1 MKNKILPVL
10 VLLSTAFSGL
20 KASAQSHISTQA
32 HESSVNALAAVDGVA
47 GEQDTV
53 FSVGQDGFIIKWTDD
68 GLGEHYQVT
77 DVAIK
82 MAARSPN
89 GRDIAIYE
97 SDGASLNMVSI
108 WNFSTLTRKCAFTFS
123 TPITSLSY
131 SAKGTYVLCGTA
143 SERGTYFLTTS
154 NNTIT
159 SRKLKESTGPVSMA
173 VTSDSENSAAMYS
186 PGGSLSY
193 YNLRTGQKKAKFY
206 TESGLSQPRLY
217 NNNVF
222 LAGYK
227 DSSIYIIQATTGST
241 IAKFSVSG
249 KEPVLLSSNKSDSLY
264 YIVSENLQFKMYM
277 IQNDRN
283 KNVIAPQLIRTFTG
297 IRSGE
302 EIGCAVLQADGTVF
316 AGTTLGNIYKFDNA
330 VAARVDVLQPV
341 SDKMYDKIYDVA
353 PIGSN
358 FYFLSPDSVFLSSYD
373 SGIVD
378 RKGSNPGQTNIIT
391 YNDSAAILW
400 SRGTRKAVQLLEFQT
415 GALTTLFTP
424 DSTLQSLRLF
434 GGYLLSIEGSSTVS
448 RINIQTNEKEN
459 LYNGAGIQDAVL
471 YNDTDLYIA
480 KTSATTPEV
489 PLLYINT
496 RTKET
501 VPLSLKGSVAYS
513 LSYDPSAESSEI
525 YGIVISTNSQNSVS
539 TAVFSYNPSTKTS
552 RRLIEERSEDS
563 NAISY
568 LSYPVLYTNMGK
580 SRIRSYN
587 LSARRSFEYKRSAS
601 LPVKIARN
609 SSRLVVLNRD
619 GSVSW
624 YNPDMN
630 GVIADWYLTTDGQWF
645 EF

>member
-1 MKNKILPVL
+1 MKNKFLPVFL
-10 VLLSTAFSGL
+10 FLTAAFCGQA
-20 KASAQSHISTQA
+20 ASAQSHVSTQA
-32 HESSVNALAAVDGVA
+32 HESAVNALAIIDGVA

-53 FSVGQDGFIIKWTDD
+53 FSAGQDGFIIKWTED

-82 MAARSPN
+82 LAARSPN

-108 WNFSTLTRKCAFTFS
+108 WNFSTLTRKCAYTFS
-123 TPITSLSY
+123 APITSLSY

-173 VTSDSENSAAMYS
+173 VTSDSENTAAVYS
-186 PGGSLSY
+186 PGGSISY
-193 YNLRTGQKKAKFY
+193 YNLRTGQKKARFY
-206 TESGLSQPRLY
+206 TEPGLSQTRLY

-227 DSSIYIIQATTGST
+227 DSNIYVIQATTGNTVS
-241 IAKFSVSG
+241 KFPVAG
-249 KEPVLLSSNKSDSLY
+249 KEPVLFSSNKNDSLY
-264 YIVSENLQFKMYM
+264 YIVNENRQFKIYM
-277 IQNDRN
+277 VQNDRN
-283 KNVIAPQLIRTFTG
+283 KNVAAPRLIRTFTG
-297 IRSGE
+297 LRSGE
-302 EIGCAVLQADGTVF
+302 EINCAALHSDGTVF
-316 AGTTLGNIYKFDNA
+316 AGTSLGNIYKFDNA
-330 VAARVDVLQPV
+330 VAERVDVLQPV
-341 SDKMYDKIYDVA
+341 SDKMYDMIYDVA

-378 RKGSNPGQTNIIT
+378 RKGSNPGQTDIIP
-391 YNDSAAILW
+391 YGENAAVLW
-400 SRGTRKAVQLLEFQT
+400 SRNTRSPVQLIDFGT
-415 GALTTLFTP
+415 GNLSTLFSP
-424 DSTLQSLRLF
+424 ESALQSLKLF
-434 GGYLLSIEGSSTVS
+434 GGFLLSIEGSSAVN
-448 RINIQTNEKEN
+448 RFNIQTHEKEN

-501 VPLSLKGSVAYS
+501 VPLSLRGSVAYS
-513 LSYDPSAESSEI
+513 LSYDSSASTPEI
-525 YGIVISTNSQNSVS
+525 YGIVISANNQNSVS
-539 TAVFSYNPSTKTS
+539 TSVFAYNPSTKSS
-552 RRLIEERSEDS
+552 RRLIEEKSEDS
-563 NAISY
+563 NAICY
-568 LSYPVLYTNMGK
+568 LSHPVLYTNMGK

-624 YNPDMN
+624 YNPDMS

>member
-32 HESSVNALAAVDGVA
+32 HESSVNALAAIDGVA

-241 IAKFSVSG
+241 IAKFPVSG

-391 YNDSAAILW
+391 YNDNAAILW

-513 LSYDPSAESSEI
+513 LSYDPSAEGSEI